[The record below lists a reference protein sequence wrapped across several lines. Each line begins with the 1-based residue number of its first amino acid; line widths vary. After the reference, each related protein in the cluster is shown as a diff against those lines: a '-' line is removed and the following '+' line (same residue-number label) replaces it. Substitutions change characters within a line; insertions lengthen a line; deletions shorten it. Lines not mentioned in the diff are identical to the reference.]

1 MAGLAVQDDM
11 FSPAS
16 GQCIYKASLPVLLR
30 SIIFSIHS
38 QNAHQGTHSLKSHPI
53 SVTINTFQVAVTSLL
68 LSTAC
73 AIPYPPSVAVSSPLT
88 DIPGSVF
95 AVKKP
100 NGGNFMPGDH
110 PKATRT
116 TSADSATVGEL
127 NRRQKGERVQNGN
140 LANYN
145 VDYIH
150 DGNGN
155 GVDSYTMY
163 WGSGSISDGWPD
175 KSRWVSFENMFNNY
189 KNQMFQSCGWQNP
202 SQPNNSGPEVGAI
215 WDGIQKAAAASGV
228 DHRLILAVMMQES
241 HGCVRAPT
249 TNYGVR
255 NPGLMQDHNGHGTCN
270 DNGWVQTPCPS
281 STIYEM
287 ISEGTAGTD
296 SGDGL
301 ANCINQADRGD
312 VSAFYRAAR
321 IYNSGSISDT
331 GALQNGIATH
341 CYASDIAK

>member
-1 MAGLAVQDDM
+1 M
-11 FSPAS
+11 PT
-16 GQCIYKASLPVLLR
+16 
-30 SIIFSIHS
+30 S
-38 QNAHQGTHSLKSHPI
+38 QS
-53 SVTINTFQVAVTSLL
+53 
-68 LSTAC
+68 
-73 AIPYPPSVAVSSPLT
+73 
-88 DIPGSVF
+88 
-95 AVKKP
+95 
-100 NGGNFMPGDH
+100 
-110 PKATRT
+110 KATRT
-116 TSADSATVGEL
+116 TNAESPAAADLE
-127 NRRQKGERVQNGN
+127 RRQKGERVQNGN
-140 LANYN
+140 LATYN
-145 VDYIH
+145 SANIK

-163 WGSGSISDGWPD
+163 WGDGSTGQGWPD

-202 SQPNNSGPEVGAI
+202 PQPNNSGPEVGAI
-215 WDGIQKAAAASGV
+215 WDGIQKAADASGV
-228 DHRLILAVMMQES
+228 DHRFILAVIMQES

-270 DNGWVQTPCPS
+270 DNGRVQNPCPS
-281 STIYEM
+281 STIFEM

-301 ANCINQADRGD
+301 ANCINQSGRGD

-321 IYNSGSISDT
+321 IYNSGSISNT
-331 GALQNGIATH
+331 GQLQNGIATH